1 MAPAHDRHPG
11 DLQFLGNNQIL
22 QKVVYFAAPPPLDSQ
37 GSTKGRER
45 QKILFN
51 ANKILN
57 PEQFEL
63 VMGQFYQK
71 EITCKNCRQ
80 KFSVYEE
87 KRTDVNIAIRLVG
100 DCAMDNADTVV
111 LVTADSDILP
121 PLQFIRQ
128 HFPSKK
134 IRVYFPPSNF
144 PRALYNFMK
153 SNKKPVILMEHNK
166 PKFFN
171 SIMPDVVTGD
181 NGISYT
187 IPAKWKVT

>member
-1 MAPAHDRHPG
+1 MDRVNFYVDGFNMYYGLKQKDDG
-11 DLQFLGNNQIL
+11 DWQKFYWLNYVNLFQQFLGNNQIL

-71 EITCKNCRQ
+71 EITCKNCKQ

-100 DCAMDNADTVV
+100 LRHGQCRY
-111 LVTADSDILP
+111 SC
-121 PLQFIRQ
+121 FGYCRQ
-128 HFPSKK
+128 
-134 IRVYFPPSNF
+134 RYFAAAAIYKTTFSVKEN
-144 PRALYNFMK
+144 
-153 SNKKPVILMEHNK
+153 
-166 PKFFN
+166 
-171 SIMPDVVTGD
+171 
-181 NGISYT
+181 
-187 IPAKWKVT
+187 